1 MQRPNIIVYRSK
13 TWTVSNWK
21 KLASKIAHHTATE
34 WIAVDVK
41 NNSRRYAI
49 WITQG
54 LARLEAREMT
64 KAMITKKVTK
74 QPRVLK
80 PPTKP

>member
-1 MQRPNIIVYRSK
+1 MQRPNILAYRSK
-13 TWTVSNWK
+13 TWTVSDWK
-21 KLASKIAHHTATE
+21 KLASKIAHRIATE
-34 WIAVDVK
+34 LIAVDVK
-41 NNSRRYAI
+41 NNSRKYAT
-49 WITQG
+49 WTTQG